1 MRLPRQAELRIAC
14 GLTILAGV
22 ISCGSSSGPGTGTEA
37 RSPLARITTPVVSAD
52 DTLALAAGNRAFAV
66 DLHQALRS
74 RPGNLVYA
82 PASIS
87 VALAMLYGGASGAT
101 ASEIA
106 QTLHFT
112 LPPERLHLAFDALDL
127 ALSAPPA
134 DATAFRLSIA
144 NAAWGQRGYQFLPA
158 YLDLLAQDYGSA
170 MRLVDFGAPETARA
184 QINQWVADNTQ
195 QKILD
200 LIPTGALYPDTRLV
214 LTNAVYFKADW
225 QMPFAPQSADGIFH
239 APTGDVT
246 AKMMR
251 GPEAIWLW
259 GGAGYSA
266 AALPYAGETTSMIL
280 IVPDAGTFDAFEQGL
295 TGDSLGAILAG
306 QSAATLGGLAM
317 PRFKFETKTDLVET
331 LDALGMKQ
339 AFVPS
344 VADLSGIDGTHDL
357 YVSDVIHQATIAVD
371 EKGTEA
377 AAATAVII
385 GRASAVLSSLTVDRP
400 FLCLIRNDATG
411 ASLFQGRVLDPT
423 K

>member
-1 MRLPRQAELRIAC
+1 L
-14 GLTILAGV
+14 GLAILAGA
-22 ISCGSSSGPGTGTEA
+22 ISCGSSPGPGTGTEA
-37 RSPLARITTPVVSAD
+37 RSDLARITAPVVSAD
-52 DTLALAAGNRAFAV
+52 DAIALAAGNRAFAV
-66 DLHQALRS
+66 ELHQALRS

-87 VALAMLYGGASGAT
+87 IAIAMLYGGANGAT

-106 QTLHFT
+106 QALHFD

-127 ALSAPPA
+127 ALTTPPA
-134 DATAFRLSIA
+134 DASAFRLSIA
-144 NAAWGQRGYQFLPA
+144 NAAWGQRDYQFLPA
-158 YLDLLAQDYGSA
+158 YLDLLAQDYGSS
-170 MRLVDFGAPETARA
+170 MRLVDFHTPETARA
-184 QINQWVADNTQ
+184 QINQWVSDNTQ
-195 QKILD
+195 RQIPD
-200 LIPTGALYPDTRLV
+200 LIPTGAIYPDTRLV

-225 QMPFAPQSADGIFH
+225 QMPFAKDSPDGVFH

-246 AKMMR
+246 AKMMQ

-259 GGAGYSA
+259 GGAGFSA

-280 IVPDAGTFDAFEQGL
+280 IVPDAGTFDAFEQSL
-295 TGDSLGAILAG
+295 TGDSLGAILAAE
-306 QSAATLGGLAM
+306 SAATLGALAM

-385 GRASAVLSSLTVDRP
+385 GRASVILTSLTVDRP
-400 FLCLIRNDATG
+400 FLFVIRDDATG
-411 ASLFQGRVLDPT
+411 AILFQGRVLDPT